1 MRGRKKEYFSHEIP
15 TSAVRVVTSICA
27 DYDRRESAIKH
38 SAATGSVLERYVE
51 LNRAVDIALYGIEP
65 GLRDILLRDVSGCVG
80 YNKSAAACQLSK
92 NAYYRRRRKLV
103 YDIAVNLSLL

>member
-1 MRGRKKEYFSHEIP
+1 MRGRKKEYFAYEIP
-15 TSAVRVVTSICA
+15 TSTVRVVTSICA
-27 DYDRRESAIKH
+27 DYNRREAAIKH
-38 SAATGSVLERYVE
+38 SAVTGPVLERYVE
-51 LNRAVDIALYGIEP
+51 LNRAVDMALGDIELGI
-65 GLRDILLRDVSGCVG
+65 RDLVLRDVADGVG